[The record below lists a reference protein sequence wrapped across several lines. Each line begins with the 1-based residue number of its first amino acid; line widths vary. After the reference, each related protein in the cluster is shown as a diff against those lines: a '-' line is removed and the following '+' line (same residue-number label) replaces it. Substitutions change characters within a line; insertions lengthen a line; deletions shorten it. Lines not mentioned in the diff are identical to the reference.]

1 MTVKLTPPPVQ
12 KRTVTFN
19 KPFLTGKETEYMVE
33 AVQSQQ
39 ISGNGPFT
47 KKCHAFFE
55 KRFGFGKVLLTTS
68 CTDAL
73 EMSAL
78 LANIEKDDEV
88 IMPSFTFVSTANA
101 FVLRGA
107 RIVFADSGP
116 LLPHLDPTQIES
128 LVTSRTKAIVA
139 VHYGGVACDMDPLL
153 ELAKKHH
160 LFLIEDAAQAVAAFY
175 KNRPLGSLGP
185 FGAFSFHETKNIIS
199 GEGGMI
205 AINDKRFEN
214 RAEIIWEKGTNR
226 AALSRGEVEKYEWM
240 DLGSSF
246 LPSDLTAAYLYA
258 QLESLDKIQIKRI
271 ALWEAYHERL
281 KPLEKKGVVGLPVV
295 PDYATQNGNL
305 FYLLCSNRSER
316 DGLIAYL
323 RKQDI
328 YAAFH
333 YLPLHESPFYRA
345 KHSGRILAHAVRYA
359 DCILR
364 LPLYYDL
371 LVDDVDYV
379 SYHVAHYFKS

>member
-1 MTVKLTPPPVQ
+1 MTVKTLPSLQ

-19 KPFLTGKETEYMVE
+19 KPFLTGKEMEYIVE
-33 AVQSQQ
+33 AVRSQQ

-47 KKCHAFFE
+47 KKCHEFFE
-55 KRFGFGKVLLTTS
+55 KRFGFGKVLLATS

-78 LANIEKDDEV
+78 LAQIKQGDEV

-116 LLPHLDPTQIES
+116 VLPHLDPAQVEPLITA
-128 LVTSRTKAIVA
+128 RTKAMVV
-139 VHYGGVACDMDPLL
+139 VHYGGVACDMDPLR
-153 ELAKKHH
+153 ELAKKYN

-175 KNRPLGSLGP
+175 KNRPLGGLGH

-205 AINDKRFEN
+205 VLNDKRYEH

-226 AALSRGEVEKYEWM
+226 AALSRGEVDKYEWM

-258 QLESLDKIQIKRI
+258 QLESLDRIQTKRM
-271 ALWEAYHERL
+271 ALWEAYQERL
-281 KPLEKKGVVGLPVV
+281 KTLEKKGAVKLPVI

-305 FYLLCSNRSER
+305 FYLLCANRKER
-316 DGLIAYL
+316 DELIAYL
-323 RKQDI
+323 RQQDI
-328 YAAFH
+328 YATFH

-345 KHSGRILAHAVRYA
+345 QHDGRCLPNAMRYA

-371 LVDDVDYV
+371 TMDDVDYV
-379 SYHVAHYFKS
+379 TYHVSHYFKS